1 MFLPSNILLHTHRKT
16 TAFKV
21 LIIISVTGK
30 HVLLSL
36 FIIINLYVGVLSIIS
51 GVQWFLVNVS
61 PFHLSQKCTLTKAFF
76 LSFFNFVSSQ
86 VSNYKNSVT
95 VWRSHRIWWILYSV
109 CVHGQVSKW
118 MVFLFLNL
126 IHTTNM
132 TLWKHLNSFKFP
144 MGWCTN
150 SVHLPIFYCNYGF
163 IFHVIFPFIF
173 HACFKRS
180 DAQPDA
186 LGAWQMP

>member
-1 MFLPSNILLHTHRKT
+1 MLKKFSVLRSLCFCLLISSYTRIGRPQHLKCWSSYQSQGNMFFWAS
-16 TAFKV
+16 
-21 LIIISVTGK
+21 
-30 HVLLSL
+30 LLSL
-36 FIIINLYVGVLSIIS
+36 ICMLSIIS

-118 MVFLFLNL
+118 MVFLFLSL

-144 MGWCTN
+144 MG
-150 SVHLPIFYCNYGF
+150 
-163 IFHVIFPFIF
+163 
-173 HACFKRS
+173 
-180 DAQPDA
+180 
-186 LGAWQMP
+186 